1 MNKFHFFKTLANII
15 SAVLL
20 LFTLSILLIILVWNY
35 KPHWVDQIDKKIIAR
50 YTQKYNDRLRQ
61 ANLMIKKGNLAG
73 GVNHLELLLKDLKQI
88 KKRDR
93 LHPTKRKSYK
103 ILTSALVELKQFKRA
118 LTWFE
123 QWISFDSKD
132 IYAQARYAQLLSN
145 LPGHEKQGET
155 LLNTLFEK
163 YPYDI
168 VLDVYFEHQ
177 KAKGEVSKELAKG
190 LAEAFAI
197 YQASYMDLLMK
208 FLKWDVYW
216 DTGKGF
222 NEQEKETVN
231 CDMEKIYKD
240 DNNYSM
246 EIKFSLPLPSGVK
259 RFRIDPPPIGQVAIV
274 PSEVKLQNNF
284 KEVRL
289 QLSDLKLQ
297 LHQMKQPAKN
307 VLLITEP
314 FDPYFVLNFSVSD
327 ISSEPATMTFE
338 ASIFPKI
345 FIYIDEFDMEGAVS
359 KELDALGAGGS
370 TPLFHKTWSA
380 WDRVIGR

>member
-1 MNKFHFFKTLANII
+1 MNNFYFLKTLGNLAA
-15 SAVLL
+15 AVLL
-20 LFTLSILLIILVWNY
+20 FFTVTILLIILIWAY
-35 KPHWVDQIDKKIIAR
+35 KPHWVDQIDKKIITR
-50 YTQKYNDRLRQ
+50 YTQKYDNRLHQ
-61 ANLMIKKGNLAG
+61 AELMINKGNLTG
-73 GVNHLELLLKDLKQI
+73 GINHLELLLKDFKQI

-103 ILTSALVELKQFKRA
+103 ILTSALVELKQYKRA

-132 IYAQARYAQLLSN
+132 IYAQARYALLLSN
-145 LPGHEKQGET
+145 LPGHEKKGEK
-155 LLNTLFEK
+155 LLNTLFQK

-168 VLDVYFEHQ
+168 VLDLYFEHQ
-177 KAKGEVSKELAKG
+177 KHKGEVSKELAKG
-190 LAEAFAI
+190 LAKAFTI

-231 CDMEKIYKD
+231 CDTEKIYKD
-240 DNNYSM
+240 GNNNSI
-246 EIKFSLPLPSGVK
+246 EIQFSLLLPSGVK
-259 RFRIDPPPIGQVAIV
+259 RFRIDPPSVDRAVIV
-274 PSEVKLQNNF
+274 PSEVRLQNNF

-289 QLSDLKLQ
+289 QLSDFKLQ
-297 LHQMKQPAKN
+297 LHQMKQPAKK

-314 FDPYFVLNFSVSD
+314 FDPYFVLNLSVSD
-327 ISSEPATMTFE
+327 ISSEPATMTFK

-345 FIYIDEFDMEGAVS
+345 FIYIDEFDMERAVS
-359 KELDALGAGGS
+359 EELDALGAGGS
-370 TPLFHKTWSA
+370 TPMFHSTWSA
-380 WDRVIGR
+380 WDSVIGS